1 MIRRESSMT
10 SCCCKEYYEKPRNKI
25 VVQFVLSVR
34 GRKGWHT
41 DTQPNPQSPKLSAE
55 GPILPPVLA
64 NWAELY
70 I

>member
-25 VVQFVLSVR
+25 IVQFVLSVR

-55 GPILPPVLA
+55 GMSDSARLREDHDSVP
-64 NWAELY
+64 
-70 I
+70 